1 MAGYNEHKHEILELI
16 DAGYETSYEIAEACG
31 ISHSCASTL
40 LSRYWKFGLLSRYT
54 GELYNEKIYEMTER
68 GYERLSY
75 LRETIRERME
85 EKRITDFLA
94 NIKRCRVIKQVR
106 ATSARDPPGTP

>member
-1 MAGYNEHKHEILELI
+1 MAGYNERKHEILELI
-16 DAGYETSYEIAEACG
+16 EAGYTTSNEIAEACG

-40 LSRYWKFGLLSRYT
+40 LGRYWKFGLLSRYT

-75 LRETIRERME
+75 LRETILERME
-85 EKRITDFLA
+85 EERITNFLA
-94 NIKRCRVIKQVR
+94 NIRRCRVIKQVR
-106 ATSARDPPGTP
+106 ATSTHRTPV